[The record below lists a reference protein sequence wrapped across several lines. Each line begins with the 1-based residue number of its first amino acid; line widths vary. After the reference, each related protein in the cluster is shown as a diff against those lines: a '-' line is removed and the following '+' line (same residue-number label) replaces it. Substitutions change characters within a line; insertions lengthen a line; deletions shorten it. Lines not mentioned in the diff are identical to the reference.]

1 MATKEGS
8 QVARRA
14 GVAGSPRRHRRF
26 WILAG
31 SVMIALG
38 VSGFV
43 VFDLH
48 HSQQIARRSYT
59 DSVSG
64 LELIG
69 ELQYQAQEARRTLL
83 YALATTD
90 SNRQVEYADQSRAAD
105 EQVAQLQKAYRA
117 LADSPPEIEAAR
129 QLAGDWQA
137 YLAVRDELIA
147 SMLEGNPKQAIELD
161 LRDGVPAFYRVRDDL
176 QSIQRL
182 CKAQAGRLLGQA
194 NASFQNSLLRLI
206 VMARE
211 P

>member
-1 MATKEGS
+1 
-8 QVARRA
+8 
-14 GVAGSPRRHRRF
+14 
-26 WILAG
+26 
-31 SVMIALG
+31 MIALG

-105 EQVAQLQKAYRA
+105 EQVARLQSEYRR
-117 LADSPPEIEAAR
+117 LAAAPPEIKVAG
-129 QLAGDWQA
+129 QLEGDWRA
-137 YLAVRDELIA
+137 YLKVRDELIA
-147 SMLEGNPKQAIELD
+147 SMLEGSPQHAVERD
-161 LRDGVPAFYRVRDDL
+161 LREGVPAFQRVRDDL
-176 QSIQRL
+176 RIT
-182 CKAQAGRLLGQA
+182 AGH
-194 NASFQNSLLRLI
+194 
-206 VMARE
+206 
-211 P
+211 